1 MLRCYTLGRA
11 DEAAIDEVLAVEEQV
26 FPLAPQLNHATA
38 PRSVNNWIMRLQCS
52 RWALEDLF
60 LVP

>member
-26 FPLAPQLNHATA
+26 FPFNRANMLQLRAVHA
-38 PRSVNNWIMRLQCS
+38 C
-52 RWALEDLF
+52 
-60 LVP
+60 

>member
-26 FPLAPQLNHATA
+26 FPFNGALVHE
-38 PRSVNNWIMRLQCS
+38 SV
-52 RWALEDLF
+52 
-60 LVP
+60 

>member
-26 FPLAPQLNHATA
+26 FPFHGANMLQLRAVHA
-38 PRSVNNWIMRLQCS
+38 C
-52 RWALEDLF
+52 
-60 LVP
+60 